1 MIKVYFKEFWCCK
14 SNFCNCDVED
24 FYTFSHIQ
32 GVNSKQ
38 YQACEYEMIYG
49 NKSCEWECLT
59 SVFWALAADKRQYDN
74 FYDMCENFEDI
85 DEDSII
91 EMLSDKGIE
100 VVFISEEESYETLKQ
115 AIIDVESCNE

>member
-59 SVFWALAADKRQYDN
+59 SVFWALVADKRQYDN

-100 VVFISEEESYETLKQ
+100 VVFISEEESYEW
-115 AIIDVESCNE
+115 C